1 MSKFQQFCQTMG
13 LHPLVG
19 FGMAAIDLMLF
30 GSELA
35 GIGWVVS
42 IPVAVVFSIASAL
55 IQKHGFKDEW
65 GLAIGK
71 ALLIGCLIAIPTPIG
86 AVVPLVGGVLGLMA
100 PKSPS

>member
-1 MSKFQQFCQTMG
+1 
-13 LHPLVG
+13 
-19 FGMAAIDLMLF
+19 MAAIDVMLF
-30 GSELA
+30 GAESTV
-35 GIGWVVS
+35 IGWAIS
-42 IPVAVVFSIASAL
+42 IPVAAVFSIASAL

-71 ALLIGCLIAIPTPIG
+71 ALLIGCLTAIPWPIG